1 MEKKRNRLEVIRD
14 ILTVI
19 RNKNGRIKPTQIL
32 YKSNLSHLM
41 MKDYMAEL
49 LEKKFIIEIKSKD
62 SRTYAIT
69 EKGNKFLAE
78 YNTISNFMQSF
89 GLANNAQEGF

>member
-1 MEKKRNRLEVIRD
+1 
-14 ILTVI
+14 
-19 RNKNGRIKPTQIL
+19 
-32 YKSNLSHLM
+32 M